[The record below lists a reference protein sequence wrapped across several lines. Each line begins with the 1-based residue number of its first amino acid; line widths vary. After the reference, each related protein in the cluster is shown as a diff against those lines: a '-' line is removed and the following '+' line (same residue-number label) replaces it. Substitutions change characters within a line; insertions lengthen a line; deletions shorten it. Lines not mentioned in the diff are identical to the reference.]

1 MSKGGRPSKGP
12 RERVVTRLPQPLADV
27 VTQAKDESPYEN
39 MSDFLVAIVAE
50 HFDRPEFKPKPNRNR
65 QEELPLKTA

>member
-12 RERVVTRLPQPLADV
+12 RDRVVTRLPEPLAEAV
-27 VTQAKDESPYEN
+27 REAAAESPYASQN
-39 MSDFLVAIVAE
+39 DFIVAL
-50 HFDRPEFKPKPNRNR
+50 FADVLGRPEYKPTPRMQ